1 MSLSLVRVQSVSA
14 LPPSTFLWPA
24 SEMRACAFSWRVCL
38 PLSRHAAPLLLQYA
52 CSRVPAPHHN
62 PYFLP
67 AIDLL
72 AAYAP
77 SLSGVKYKPSE
88 CEDGPVH

>member
-1 MSLSLVRVQSVSA
+1 
-14 LPPSTFLWPA
+14 
-24 SEMRACAFSWRVCL
+24 MRACAFSWRVCL
-38 PLSRHAAPLLLQYA
+38 LPLSRHAAPPLLQYA
-52 CSRVPAPHHN
+52 CSRVPAPHRKPH
-62 PYFLP
+62 FLLP

-72 AAYAP
+72 AARAP